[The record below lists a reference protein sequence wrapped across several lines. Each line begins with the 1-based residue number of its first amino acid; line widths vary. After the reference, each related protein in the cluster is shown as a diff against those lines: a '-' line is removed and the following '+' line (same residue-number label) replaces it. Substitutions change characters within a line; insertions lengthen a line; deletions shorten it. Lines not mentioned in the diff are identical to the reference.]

1 MNNRITGLALAAFV
15 ALGTVG
21 CSSSGEGSPA
31 ASGKD
36 TILGSMQDTT
46 TPPVSESDLRLRL
59 LTAADLGQGYLET
72 PATDTTRRDDI
83 GLTGCPALEKLG
95 GGAPAFAVKA
105 KTSFTYTAGST
116 SSSTLGEELY
126 SDTPAKL
133 SKSTK
138 DLFAAYAS
146 CPSFTM
152 STGTTPVQIAIGK
165 TAAPE
170 GIGDERYAQTMTI
183 TTSTSTTIL
192 KQVAVRAGNVM
203 VMLTGSPGLVDKD
216 LPGAVEKAKAKK

>member
-31 ASGKD
+31 AGGKD
-36 TILGSMQDTT
+36 TVLGSMQDTT
-46 TPPVSESDLRLRL
+46 TPPVGESDLRLRL

-72 PATDTTRRDDI
+72 PTTDTRRDDV
-83 GLTGCPALEKLG
+83 GLTGCPALEKMS
-95 GGAPAFAVKA
+95 GGAPSFAVKA
-105 KTSFTYTAGST
+105 KTSFSYTAGST

-133 SKSTK
+133 AKGTK

-165 TAAPE
+165 AAAPE

-216 LPGAVEKAKAKK
+216 LPGAVEKAKTKK